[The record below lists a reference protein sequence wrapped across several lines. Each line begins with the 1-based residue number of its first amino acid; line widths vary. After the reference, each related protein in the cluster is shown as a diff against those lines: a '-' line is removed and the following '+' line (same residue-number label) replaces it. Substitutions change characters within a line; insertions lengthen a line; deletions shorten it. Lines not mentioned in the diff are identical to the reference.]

1 MLRYKK
7 TVEKRQDMLAV
18 ISAAVAPAIALLSF
32 FYLKDKYETEPLSLV
47 VKVYIFG
54 VLLVFPIMVIQ
65 FGFKEEMNVTPFVDA
80 FFVSGTLEEF
90 FKWFLVFYGAYL
102 HEEFNEPY
110 DGIVYA
116 TALSLGFASLENIF
130 YLYTFGIEEALVRAL
145 LPVSGHALFGV
156 IMGFYLGKGKFS
168 SGRKKI
174 IYLSLS
180 LFLPVILHGTFNFLL
195 LSSTKYIFFYM
206 FPFMIF
212 LWWFALR
219 KVRLANSAITPYT
232 NAEAK
237 TGI

>member
-1 MLRYKK
+1 
-7 TVEKRQDMLAV
+7 MLAV

-54 VLLVFPIMVIQ
+54 VLLVFPVMVIQ
-65 FGFKEEMNVTPFVDA
+65 FGFQEEMSIPLFADA
-80 FFVSGTLEEF
+80 FFVSGALEEF
-90 FKWFLVFYGAYL
+90 LKWFLVFYGAYL

-130 YLYTFGIEEALVRAL
+130 YLYTFGIEEALIRAL

-168 SGRKKI
+168 SGRKKK

-180 LFLPVILHGTFNFLL
+180 LILPIFLHGTFNFLL

-219 KVRLANSAITPYT
+219 KVKLANSTITPYT
-232 NAEAK
+232 STAEAK

>member
-65 FGFKEEMNVTPFVDA
+65 FGINEEMNVPSFVEA

-168 SGRKKI
+168 TGRRKKI
-174 IYLSLS
+174 YLALSL
-180 LFLPVILHGTFNFLL
+180 LLPVVLHGTFNFLL
-195 LSSTKYIFFYM
+195 VSSTKYIFFYM

-219 KVRLANSAITPYT
+219 KVRIANTAITPYT
-232 NAEAK
+232 NPDAK

>member
-1 MLRYKK
+1 
-7 TVEKRQDMLAV
+7 MLAV

-47 VKVYIFG
+47 VKIYIFG
-54 VLLVFPIMVIQ
+54 VLLVFPVMVLQ
-65 FGFKEEMNVTPFVDA
+65 FGFKEELHIPLFADA
-80 FFVSGTLEEF
+80 YFTSGLLEEF
-90 FKWFLVFYGAYL
+90 LKWFLVFYGAYL

-116 TALSLGFASLENIF
+116 ASLSLGFASLENIF

-168 SGRKKI
+168 SGRKKV
-174 IYLSLS
+174 IYLVLS
-180 LFLPVILHGTFNFLL
+180 LIVPVILHGTFNLLL
-195 LSSTKYIFFYM
+195 LSNTKYIFFYM
-206 FPFMIF
+206 IPFMIF

-219 KVRLANSAITPYT
+219 KVKLANSSMKHFASA
-232 NAEAK
+232 NAK
-237 TGI
+237 TGL

>member
-1 MLRYKK
+1 
-7 TVEKRQDMLAV
+7 MLAV

-65 FGFKEEMNVTPFVDA
+65 FGIKEEMNISYLSDA
-80 FFVSGTLEEF
+80 FFVSGAFEEF

-116 TALSLGFASLENIF
+116 SALSLGFASLENIF
-130 YLYTFGIEEALVRAL
+130 YLYTFGIEEALIRAL

-156 IMGFYLGKGKFS
+156 IMGYYLGKAKFS
-168 SGRKKI
+168 FGKKKKI
-174 IYLSLS
+174 YLTLSLV
-180 LFLPVILHGTFNFLL
+180 LPILLHGTFNFLL
-195 LSSTKYIFFYM
+195 SSSTKYIFFYM

-219 KVRLANSAITPYT
+219 KVRLANATMNPYP
-232 NAEAK
+232 NADAK

>member
-1 MLRYKK
+1 
-7 TVEKRQDMLAV
+7 MLAV

-54 VLLVFPIMVIQ
+54 VLLVFPVMVLQ
-65 FGFKEEMNVTPFVDA
+65 FGFKEEMNVPLFVDA
-80 FFVSGTLEEF
+80 FLVSGTLEEF
-90 FKWFLVFYGAYL
+90 LKWFLVFYGAYL

-116 TALSLGFASLENIF
+116 TSLSLGFASLENIF
-130 YLYTFGIEEALVRAL
+130 YLYTFGIEEALIRAL

-168 SGRKKI
+168 TGKKKI

-180 LFLPVILHGTFNFLL
+180 LVIPILLHGIFNSLL

-219 KVRLANSAITPYT
+219 KVRIANSSINPYP
-232 NAEAK
+232 NANAK

>member
-1 MLRYKK
+1 
-7 TVEKRQDMLAV
+7 MLAV

-54 VLLVFPIMVIQ
+54 VLLVFPVMVLQ
-65 FGFKEEMNVTPFVDA
+65 FGFKEEMNIPLFADA
-80 FFVSGTLEEF
+80 FLVGGALEEF
-90 FKWFLVFYGAYL
+90 LKWFLVFYGAYL

-116 TALSLGFASLENIF
+116 AALSLGFASLENIF
-130 YLYTFGIEEALVRAL
+130 YLYTFGIEEALIRAL

-156 IMGFYLGKGKFS
+156 IMGFYLGKAKFS

-174 IYLSLS
+174 LYLNLSLI
-180 LFLPVILHGTFNFLL
+180 LPIVLHGTFNFLL

-219 KVRLANSAITPYT
+219 KVKLANSSLNPYV
-232 NAEAK
+232 NPDAK

>member
-1 MLRYKK
+1 
-7 TVEKRQDMLAV
+7 
-18 ISAAVAPAIALLSF
+18 
-32 FYLKDKYETEPLSLV
+32 LKDKYETEPLSLV

-54 VLLVFPIMVIQ
+54 VLLVFPVMVLQ
-65 FGFKEEMNVTPFVDA
+65 FGFKEELNIPLFADA
-80 FFVSGTLEEF
+80 YLTSGLLEEF
-90 FKWFLVFYGAYL
+90 LKWFLIFYGAYL

-116 TALSLGFASLENIF
+116 AALSLGFASLENIF

-156 IMGFYLGKGKFS
+156 IMGFYLGKAKFS
-168 SGRKKI
+168 SGRKKV
-174 IYLSLS
+174 IYLVLS
-180 LFLPVILHGTFNFLL
+180 LLFPVLLHGTFNFLL

-219 KVRLANSAITPYT
+219 KVKLANSSMKHFTSVD
-232 NAEAK
+232 AK

>member
-1 MLRYKK
+1 
-7 TVEKRQDMLAV
+7 MLAV

-54 VLLVFPIMVIQ
+54 VLLVFPVMVLQ
-65 FGFKEEMNVTPFVDA
+65 YGFKEEMNIPLFADA
-80 FFVSGTLEEF
+80 FLVSGSLEEF
-90 FKWFLVFYGAYL
+90 LKWFLVFYGAYL

-130 YLYTFGIEEALVRAL
+130 YLYTFGIEEALIRAL

-168 SGRKKI
+168 FGRKKAV
-174 IYLSLS
+174 YLSLS
-180 LFLPVILHGTFNFLL
+180 LFVPVLLHGTFNFLL

-219 KVRLANSAITPYT
+219 KVRLANSSLAPYR
-232 NAEAK
+232 NADAK

>member
-1 MLRYKK
+1 M
-7 TVEKRQDMLAV
+7 EKRQDMLAV

-47 VKVYIFG
+47 VKIYIFG
-54 VLLVFPIMVIQ
+54 VLLVFPVMVLQ
-65 FGFKEEMNVTPFVDA
+65 FGFKEELSVPLFADA
-80 FFVSGTLEEF
+80 FLTSGLLEEF

-116 TALSLGFASLENIF
+116 AALSLGFASMENIF

-168 SGRKKI
+168 EGRKKM
-174 IYLSLS
+174 IYLLLS
-180 LFLPVILHGTFNFLL
+180 LAIPVLLHGTFNFLL
-195 LSSTKYIFFYM
+195 LSETQYIFFYM
-206 FPFMIF
+206 VPFMIF

-219 KVRLANSAITPYT
+219 KVRLANASLKHYQ
-232 NAEAK
+232 NAQAK